1 MRERAKVND
10 GDWFVEFEFDWKYRV
25 RQATRSTAQMVFYN
39 DGDYKNER
47 RVLLDKVVFAS
58 LSENV
63 ARNVAERLTSSDAL
77 CEDERR
83 NAIARR
89 NQRNENITSQFRLL
103 AKNAG

>member
-10 GDWFVEFEFDWKYRV
+10 GDWFVEFDWKYRV

-39 DGDYKNER
+39 DEDYKNER

-58 LSENV
+58 LSEDV

-89 NQRNENITSQFRLL
+89 NQRNENITSQFRQL